1 MNQQQMMQGQ
11 QSQQQPMGMQGQN
24 QQAIMPE
31 PPAVITTK
39 DQLYLSDMLSWNLL
53 AMKKAHFFAQQCQD
67 QEIKMTIEKAG
78 RMHQQHYEKILSHLK
93 TTNQQA
99 SIPMQ

>member
-1 MNQQQMMQGQ
+1 MQQQSMNQGQ
-11 QSQQQPMGMQGQN
+11 ATQ

-39 DQLYLSDMLSWNLL
+39 DQLYISDMLSWNLL

-67 QEIKMTIEKAG
+67 QEIKQVLEKAG
-78 RMHQQHYEKILSHLK
+78 NMHQRHYEKILGHLQ
-93 TTNQQA
+93 TTNQQQA
-99 SIPMQ
+99 MPVQ

>member
-11 QSQQQPMGMQGQN
+11 QQQQPMGMQGQH

-67 QEIKMTIEKAG
+67 QEIKMAIEKAG
-78 RMHQQHYEKILSHLK
+78 RMHQQHYEKIVSHLK

-99 SIPMQ
+99 SMPMQ